1 MLCILQFKEGGIR
14 LETAIDSF
22 QGYTFHF
29 EWEVAAQEWQGYS
42 FPSGHSSNSAILYGS
57 LPMYKK
63 NNKAL
68 LVVGFVAPFLVG
80 LSRVMLGAHYITD
93 VLFGWAFGALV
104 LFLVSYLQRRVKREW
119 LLHLVIAIVCIP
131 GFFYCQT
138 SDYYI
143 SYGMMIG
150 YFLANAFEKRFVNFI
165 IPRTRYIV
173 SKALLYHQTAH
184 YP

>member
-1 MLCILQFKEGGIR
+1 MLYVLQLKEGGFR

-29 EWEVAAQEWQGYS
+29 EWEVATQE
-42 FPSGHSSNSAILYGS
+42 L
-57 LPMYKK
+57 
-63 NNKAL
+63 
-68 LVVGFVAPFLVG
+68 
-80 LSRVMLGAHYITD
+80 
-93 VLFGWAFGALV
+93 
-104 LFLVSYLQRRVKREW
+104 

-150 YFLANAFEKRFVNFI
+150 FFCKEAVNI
-165 IPRTRYIV
+165 
-173 SKALLYHQTAH
+173 ALL
-184 YP
+184 